1 MEKCSYFDGL
11 TAQAHECTI
20 HIDAENVYIYLTQQH
35 NKTIIWNKQSVKDFN
50 LNGSNLTIKYGDYP
64 HQLVEYNGAQALS
77 LFDQLSHNAVVKKAE
92 SAWHKNKL
100 TFVILLCLFF
110 VGLGLFT
117 FFVFLPWVGEKSV
130 ALIPKDVEISMGES
144 IATSVLQTN
153 TEEDSATYYANQFVS
168 KLKTNSNYSIQVTVV
183 ESDQINAFAL
193 PGGKIFVYSEI
204 IKNMNSYEEF
214 AALLGHE
221 MSHVNHQHS
230 LKSICR
236 SAASSIFIAFLFG
249 DVTGIS
255 SGILQ
260 QANEFSQLNYSRELE
275 TDADDSGYEVM
286 LNNHIS
292 PKGMVNLLQM
302 LQKES
307 TEMPELMK
315 YFSTHPET
323 QKRIDNIKNKA
334 DVNKTFEENLEL
346 KQAFENMKAN
356 LD

>member
-20 HIDAENVYIYLTQQH
+20 YIDAENVYVYLTQQH
-35 NKTIIWNKQSVKDFN
+35 NKTIIWNKKSIKDFN
-50 LNGSNLTIKYGDYP
+50 LNGSILTIKYGDYP
-64 HQLVEYNGAQALS
+64 HQVIEYNGTQALS
-77 LFDQLSHNAVVKKAE
+77 LFDQLSHNTILKKTE
-92 SAWHKNKL
+92 SVWHKNKIA
-100 TFVILLCLFF
+100 FVIGLCVFF
-110 VGLGLFT
+110 VGLGVFA
-117 FFVFLPWVGEKSV
+117 FFILLPWVGEKSV
-130 ALIPKDVEISMGES
+130 ALIPKDVEQSLGDN
-144 IATSVLQTN
+144 IAQSVLQTY
-153 TEEDSATYYANQFVS
+153 TEEDSATYYANRFVAQ
-168 KLKTNSNYSIQVTVV
+168 LKTNSSYSIQVTVI

-255 SGILQ
+255 TGILE

-286 LNNHIS
+286 LTNRIS
-292 PKGMVNLLQM
+292 PKGMVDLLLM

-307 TEMPELMK
+307 TEMPDLMK

-323 QKRIDNIKNKA
+323 QKRIDNIKHKA
-334 DVNKTFEENLEL
+334 EVSKTFEENAEL
-346 KQAFENMKAN
+346 KRLFENMKAN